1 MERALGLAIIR
12 GWHRQCGPRAHQQ
25 RILTMTPALY
35 HALEF
40 TPRPETEMLARA
52 REFRSLMKRRR
63 TVRDFSDRP
72 VPRQIIED
80 AVMTAASAPSGAN
93 QQPWTFVCISDAAVK
108 SKIRAAAEEEEREFY
123 KGGKTPAEWLDALSP
138 LGTDEH
144 KPFLDVAPWL
154 IVIFGQRYG
163 VAPDGSH
170 VKHYYVPESV
180 GIAMGFLIASLHNAG
195 LATLTHTPSPM
206 GFLNEI
212 CGRPANEKPYV
223 LLVAG
228 YPAQDCKV
236 PVIEKKKLE
245 EVSAFI

>member
-1 MERALGLAIIR
+1 MSAPLHEPLSFEPRDEHEMLTRARDFRALL
-12 GWHRQCGPRAHQQ
+12 Q
-25 RILTMTPALY
+25 
-35 HALEF
+35 
-40 TPRPETEMLARA
+40 
-52 REFRSLMKRRR
+52 RRR
-63 TVRDFSDRP
+63 TVRDFSPKP
-72 VPRQIIED
+72 VPRALIED
-80 AVMTAASAPSGAN
+80 AVMTAAGAPSGAN
-93 QQPWTFVCISDAAVK
+93 QQPWTFACISDAGIK
-108 SKIRAAAEEEEREFY
+108 SKIRAAAEEEERAFY
-123 KGGKTPAEWLDALSP
+123 KSGKTPPEWLEALSP

-163 VAPDGSH
+163 VSADGTH

-180 GIAMGFLIASLHNAG
+180 GIAMGFLIAALHNAG

-228 YPAQDCKV
+228 YPADDCNV
-236 PVIEKKKLE
+236 PVITKKKLE
-245 EVSAFI
+245 DVSVWI

>member
-1 MERALGLAIIR
+1 MSA
-12 GWHRQCGPRAHQQ
+12 P
-25 RILTMTPALY
+25 LY
-35 HALEF
+35 HSLDF
-40 TPRPETEMLARA
+40 TPQSEAEMLARA
-52 REFRSLMKRRR
+52 GDFRAMMKRRR
-63 TVRDFSDRP
+63 TVRDFSDKP

-80 AVMTAASAPSGAN
+80 AVMTAATAPSGAN
-93 QQPWTFVCISDAAVK
+93 QQPWTFACISDAATK
-108 SKIRAAAEEEEREFY
+108 SKIRVAAEEEEREFY
-123 KGGKTPAEWLDALSP
+123 KGGKTPDQWLHALSP

-144 KPFLDVAPWL
+144 KPFLEIAPWL
-154 IVIFGQRYG
+154 IVIFGQRYA

-228 YPAQDCKV
+228 YPARDCKV
-236 PVIEKKKLE
+236 PVITKKKLE
-245 EVSAFI
+245 EVSVWI